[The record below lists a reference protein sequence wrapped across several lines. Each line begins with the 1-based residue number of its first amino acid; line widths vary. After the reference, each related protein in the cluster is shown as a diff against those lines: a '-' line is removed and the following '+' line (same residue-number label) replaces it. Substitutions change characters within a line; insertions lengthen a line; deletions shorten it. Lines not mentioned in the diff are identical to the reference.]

1 MSLRLSA
8 ACRPSGPPVERT
20 TGELTG
26 ARVPGSDVLDLA
38 RAEHNVQWSSD
49 GARCVAAGRAGL
61 APTRWTHE
69 SGRNFGSGGG
79 LPDEDCRPGRGRTH
93 PACFG
98 SRWGAPITRKVDV
111 VVSASS
117 LSTDP
122 IDTRPRRIASVQVG
136 RPRDYEWLGRQ
147 LRSGIEKHPVT
158 GPVSVLATH
167 LDGDEQADPEH
178 HGGQDKAVYA
188 YALEDLRWWA
198 QTLGG
203 AALDPGVVGENLTT
217 QGMDLRDAV
226 IGEQWR
232 VGSALLQVSEP
243 ARRAGSSVCGCKTR
257 DSLAPSRARGDRG
270 CCCGSYSR
278 GSCGPVRR

>member
-1 MSLRLSA
+1 M
-8 ACRPSGPPVERT
+8 
-20 TGELTG
+20 
-26 ARVPGSDVLDLA
+26 
-38 RAEHNVQWSSD
+38 
-49 GARCVAAGRAGL
+49 
-61 APTRWTHE
+61 
-69 SGRNFGSGGG
+69 
-79 LPDEDCRPGRGRTH
+79 
-93 PACFG
+93 
-98 SRWGAPITRKVDV
+98 
-111 VVSASS
+111 
-117 LSTDP
+117 
-122 IDTRPRRIASVQVG
+122 QVG

-188 YALEDLRWWA
+188 YASEDLRWWA

-243 ARRAGSSVCGCKTR
+243 RTPCWKLGMRMQDPRFPRAFARGATGRAVAGPTAGAAVGRCAGDGHAHPGARRHRGR
-257 DSLAPSRARGDRG
+257 RFRAL
-270 CCCGSYSR
+270 
-278 GSCGPVRR
+278 RR